1 MVKSKSIFN
10 RISSNLN
17 QAEGEKGEMV
27 DELHDNK
34 SVNSETRSQTNSWL
48 KEKGLSE
55 FVQKLRSEK
64 LEIETLFECSRDE
77 LFEIFKGIGLKP
89 QECVRLRFAVTS
101 DKRWKGGL
109 DVLFALKEKTY
120 REVQQISKELAKS
133 SITLSKVEDAKI
145 AVSKTCDDY
154 LKEITDAVEKIRTDA
169 YLQIERV
176 RTKNEEKMKTL
187 TEAQREI
194 QSVVQK
200 LPIHDDKG
208 RDKGICKI
216 MKTVQNQL
224 LENAE
229 FRVDGL
235 KAVKPDISKLKEAV
249 SSYCI
254 FTRKRKQFMWDAEC
268 KSSWVSVSN
277 KRRKSIV
284 NPDDVPIFK
293 PHMSAEAASKLKI
306 GSNIDF
312 RDHVGRSFRSKI
324 TGINPKNNKFII
336 HYEGFADKWDTE
348 TDVKELWRFCE
359 YDTLNRRP
367 VYRKE
372 FIDLGP
378 SDMIDV
384 NSRRHPGWR
393 NGTIRRIDKSKKT
406 GLRSSGW
413 VQVQYKSGTKQYLYW
428 VHLDNPEEVAPFA
441 TKANPNSEEEMKVIN
456 NM

>member
-254 FTRKRKQFMWDAEC
+254 FTRKREQFMWDAEW
-268 KSSWVSVSN
+268 KHSNVSVSN
-277 KRRKSIV
+277 KGQTATVTPLQKFGYSHGWESAVPCQFRMAIRGTIGWNYGNHHWKMKVNAGKKNCGCSFHRKCLCGYYPISLGVCAESLSKSEIQYHGEWSGKKIV
-284 NPDDVPIFK
+284 WVSNGQCYPRNKLISDALFTLNNGDILDLTLDLSVRT
-293 PHMSAEAASKLKI
+293 LKI
-306 GSNIDF
+306 KNERIGSTMVVKVPD
-312 RDHVGRSFRSKI
+312 GRIYPWAGFIGSQFSPI
-324 TGINPKNNKFII
+324 SVTIIN
-336 HYEGFADKWDTE
+336 
-348 TDVKELWRFCE
+348 
-359 YDTLNRRP
+359 
-367 VYRKE
+367 
-372 FIDLGP
+372 
-378 SDMIDV
+378 
-384 NSRRHPGWR
+384 
-393 NGTIRRIDKSKKT
+393 
-406 GLRSSGW
+406 
-413 VQVQYKSGTKQYLYW
+413 
-428 VHLDNPEEVAPFA
+428 
-441 TKANPNSEEEMKVIN
+441 
-456 NM
+456 